1 MKDKFLG
8 TRVLRRWKGSG
19 EGGGRALKGV
29 RCPLCLDVSPFQLG
43 DAFPYSGV
51 AGLQPQHFLG
61 LLEPQGEW
69 QVVWSVRGVA
79 SPAFIQQSGFG
90 EDEGEGKQ
98 QRAVGN
104 ELFLALP
111 LSPLVKLHLFGY
123 QFLHL

>member
-8 TRVLRRWKGSG
+8 TRVFRRWEGSR

-29 RCPLCLDVSPFQLG
+29 RCPLCLDVSPFQLE
-43 DAFPYSGV
+43 DAFPYSGL
-51 AGLQPQHFLG
+51 AGLQHFLG

-79 SPAFIQQSGFG
+79 SPPFTQQSGVG

-111 LSPLVKLHLFGY
+111 LSPLVK
-123 QFLHL
+123 